1 MAIATEGTW
10 KNPLGFGNI
19 PDFGLTELFSQ
30 PSPQATTFY
39 NPAADPKAV
48 AGPTYYA
55 QQASKGNVLG
65 TSSQISPSSL
75 AGAQTQVWTANNGNG
90 LGSGGSAGSGPS
102 GYGADPN
109 FRYSGW
115 GIDFGTGAQGQAAYE
130 AYRQQQEL
138 QPQIDAAYAPQ
149 EAYLGGLEGFYRG
162 QLPGYQQ
169 EAQSNFDVNKQLAG
183 TAKKSSEDTI
193 NTQERQAQRSKEDA
207 LAKARRIFNE
217 QMIGSQQRFGGASS
231 AGGAYSE
238 LLARNLQSEQG
249 QIGRQAVDVTQQ
261 IGVLRQQVQQKFD
274 DTLLQLEQQ
283 KQKSMNDIQRE
294 FDQKMMEISN
304 NRTQIASAKAQM
316 KLQALMDLRNQT
328 FALQQ
333 QDAQFRQ
340 ALALQ
345 KAQADQQVQSYGQ
358 TASTAG
364 TQASTLAGNLGQTY
378 GNTQYGLTSDGKKV
392 SSLYQ
397 NPQQY
402 TGLIGKSVVGKDELG
417 RTLYSDGTAG
427 WTQWQ

>member
-1 MAIATEGTW
+1 MATF
-10 KNPLGFGNI
+10 NPLSALNTTIITKGST
-19 PDFGLTELFSQ
+19 PDASLQVPNPYSNGDILGSTNYSSNNGGLSWNT
-30 PSPQATTFY
+30 
-39 NPAADPKAV
+39 PA
-48 AGPTYYA
+48 PTNY
-55 QQASKGNVLG
+55 
-65 TSSQISPSSL
+65 TI
-75 AGAQTQVWTANNGNG
+75 GANTGNG

-149 EAYLGGLEGFYRG
+149 EAYLGQLEGFYKG

-169 EAQSNFDVNKQLAG
+169 EAQTNFDVNKQLAG

-193 NTQERQAQRSKEDA
+193 NTQQTQAQRSKEDA
-207 LAKARRIFNE
+207 LAKARRVFNE

-261 IGVLRQQVQQKFD
+261 IGVLRQQVQQKYD

-333 QDAQFRQ
+333 QDAQFKQ

-345 KAQADQQVQSYGQ
+345 KAQADQSVQSYG
-358 TASTAG
+358 AGAGAAG
-364 TQASTLAGNLGQTY
+364 TQATTAVGNLAQNY
-378 GNTQYGLTSDGKKV
+378 GNMQYGLTSDGKKV

-397 NPQQY
+397 NPQYVGQ
-402 TGLIGKSVVGKDELG
+402 IGKSVIGRDELG

-427 WTQWQ
+427 WSQWQ

>member
-149 EAYLGGLEGFYRG
+149 EAYLGQLEGFYKG

-358 TASTAG
+358 TANTAG

-378 GNTQYGLTSDGKKV
+378 GNTQYGLTSSGSKGAG
-392 SSLYQ
+392 LYQ
-397 NPQQY
+397 TPQYVGQ
-402 TGLIGKSVVGKDELG
+402 IGKSVVGKDELG

>member
-102 GYGADPN
+102 GYGSDPN

-149 EAYLGGLEGFYRG
+149 EAYLGQLEGFYKG

-207 LAKARRIFNE
+207 LAKARRVFNE

-358 TASTAG
+358 TANTAG

-378 GNTQYGLTSDGKKV
+378 GNMQYGLTSDGSKGAG
-392 SSLYQ
+392 LYQ
-397 NPQQY
+397 TPQYVGQ
-402 TGLIGKSVVGKDELG
+402 IGKSVVGKDELG